1 MAFDLKTKVTEIVD
15 KIKNEP
21 DIMDKFQKEPEKT
34 IENIAGVDI
43 PDGQLE
49 KIIEG
54 VKAKISIDK
63 LSGVADKISGI
74 FKK

>member
-1 MAFDLKTKVTEIVD
+1 MAFDLKAKVTEIVD

-54 VKAKISIDK
+54 VKAKKSIDK
-63 LSGVADKISGI
+63 LSGVADKIGGL

>member
-1 MAFDLKTKVTEIVD
+1 MAFDLKAKVTEIVD

-63 LSGVADKISGI
+63 LSGVADKIGGL